1 MKQLDLILCAVAI
14 VIGIVGSWIVWSMR
28 KPADQAPS
36 VKTIDTTR
44 VGLPDIQPVMAPQLP
59 GAQGGAMGR
68 GGSGRGGG
76 KFGSLG

>member
-28 KPADQAPS
+28 KKEDPAPP
-36 VKTIDTTR
+36 VKTIDTTP
-44 VGLPDIQPVMAPQLP
+44 VTLPDIKPVMAPNLP

-68 GGSGRGGG
+68 GGGGKG
-76 KFGSLG
+76 KFGVIG